1 MRVPTRVEYL
11 RHAEDLAHFAQSI
24 ELGSD
29 AVGREVVAAHFD
41 EKRKEARTCYNCGKV
56 GYVQAD
62 LYSKGRNGGGKPNN
76 ASGDGSMAL
85 VFTEKRQKGERDSF
99 HVAKWRSMRWSSLS
113 ATRATNIVAT
123 GSSTAARIAYCER

>member
-56 GYVQAD
+56 GHVQAD
-62 LYSKGRNGGGKPNN
+62 GGGKPNKG
-76 ASGDGSMAL
+76 SGNGSMVLAL
-85 VFTEKRQKGERDSF
+85 TEKRQEGERDASN
-99 HVAKWRSMRWSSLS
+99 V
-113 ATRATNIVAT
+113 TN
-123 GSSTAARIAYCER
+123 GRQRPGH